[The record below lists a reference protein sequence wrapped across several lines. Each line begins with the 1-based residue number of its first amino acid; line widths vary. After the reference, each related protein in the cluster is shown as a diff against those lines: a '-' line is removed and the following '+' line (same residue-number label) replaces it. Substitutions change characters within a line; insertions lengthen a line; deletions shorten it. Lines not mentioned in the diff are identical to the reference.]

1 MCFSGGKL
9 KTLQSQYFSRSVT
22 SVFVG
27 FPRRH
32 RTKDGYARC
41 LFCRIDLF
49 IGRRGASSLFD
60 HWKTEDHQSLERV
73 YRIQHGLPLLSK
85 NCKRASQAEEK
96 EWRAAAEGKA
106 PVELESTIV
115 VSVADVLA
123 AEAEEKVE
131 EQGSVLDE
139 NKSDKLWLCQLL
151 QFFVIQ
157 KDFRSLQRTLD
168 NLVLSLEGMT
178 TTSVRSVDVTS
189 CQVIYSIYI
198 QT

>member
-1 MCFSGGKL
+1 M
-9 KTLQSQYFSRSVT
+9 
-22 SVFVG
+22 
-27 FPRRH
+27 
-32 RTKDGYARC
+32 
-41 LFCRIDLF
+41 
-49 IGRRGASSLFD
+49 
-60 HWKTEDHQSLERV
+60 
-73 YRIQHGLPLLSK
+73 
-85 NCKRASQAEEK
+85 
-96 EWRAAAEGKA
+96 
-106 PVELESTIV
+106 
-115 VSVADVLA
+115 LA
-123 AEAEEKVE
+123 AEAEEEVE

-189 CQVIYSIYI
+189 CQVIYLIYI